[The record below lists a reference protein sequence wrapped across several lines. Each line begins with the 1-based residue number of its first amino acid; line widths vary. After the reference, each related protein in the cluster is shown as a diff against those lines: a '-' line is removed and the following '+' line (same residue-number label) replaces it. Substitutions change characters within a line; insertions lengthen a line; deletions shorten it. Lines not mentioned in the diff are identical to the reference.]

1 MAFTVTR
8 NGSTFK
14 YNDAG
19 RLHQASTPAVLH
31 LKGATTFAT
40 STAVA
45 LGKKLVA
52 ADIEATPFIYEVTV
66 AGTTAGSAPTYP
78 TTVGDTVV
86 SGTAT
91 LKNIGYIA
99 VEYWTDGVQTRDPAV
114 GPAFRDENNSVSY
127 MVNGRLHKE
136 DGPAV
141 IVRNAAQTVLEE
153 KYYLNGN
160 QIPADVYASVGGLAV
175 AEYLVENPPE

>member
-1 MAFTVTR
+1 MAFTVVR
-8 NGSTFK
+8 NGSTYK

-19 RLHQASTPAVLH
+19 RLDASGGPAVIH

-52 ADIEATPFIYEVTV
+52 ADTSATPFIYEVTV
-66 AGTTAGSAPTYP
+66 AGTTGGSAPTYP
-78 TTVGDTVV
+78 TTVGDTVT
-86 SGTAT
+86 SGGAT

-99 VEYWTDGVQTRDPAV
+99 QEYWTDGVQTRSTAS
-114 GPAFRDENNSVSY
+114 GPAFRDENNSVAY
-127 MVNGRLHKE
+127 MVNGRLHKS

-141 IVRNAAQTVLEE
+141 IIRNAAQTVLEE
-153 KYYLNGN
+153 KYYLNGDL
-160 QIPADVYASVGGLAV
+160 IPADKYAAIGGLAV
-175 AEYLVENPPE
+175 AEYLVENPPG